1 MKKIFV
7 LVAQLLF
14 SGITFSQTLEKGNFI
29 GLHVTEIVLQ
39 PDVTYNQFKEFL
51 LNKIFPKYEEAFK
64 GDVELY
70 LIEGIRG
77 ENEKGDGMIMLMK
90 SSDVRDKWF
99 NENGQLRETLRDE
112 FNEVL
117 ADVMKEQQK
126 YIKASSR
133 TYTDWIVQ

>member
-1 MKKIFV
+1 
-7 LVAQLLF
+7 
-14 SGITFSQTLEKGNFI
+14 
-29 GLHVTEIVLQ
+29 
-39 PDVTYNQFKEFL
+39 
-51 LNKIFPKYEEAFK
+51 
-64 GDVELY
+64 
-70 LIEGIRG
+70 
-77 ENEKGDGMIMLMK
+77 MIMLMK